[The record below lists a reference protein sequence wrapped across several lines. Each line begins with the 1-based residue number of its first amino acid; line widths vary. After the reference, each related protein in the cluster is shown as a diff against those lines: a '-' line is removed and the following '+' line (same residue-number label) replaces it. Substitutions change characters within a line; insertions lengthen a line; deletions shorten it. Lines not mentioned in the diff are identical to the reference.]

1 MKEKKLKLFRIHVKT
16 YKFGVYYY
24 DLFVLA
30 ENVNNAIDLV
40 FEHPTFKND
49 EDAVIVEHL
58 DIDIETPIERVI
70 N

>member
-30 ENVNNAIDLV
+30 ENINNAIDLTYKY
-40 FEHPTFKND
+40 PTFKND
-49 EDAVIVEHL
+49 EDAEIDSHWEV
-58 DIDIETPIERVI
+58 DIETPIERVI

>member
-24 DLFVLA
+24 DLYVLA
-30 ENVNNAIDLV
+30 ENVKNAMDLV

-49 EDAVIVEHL
+49 EDAEIDNHYE
-58 DIDIETPIERVI
+58 IDIETPIERVI

>member
-49 EDAVIVEHL
+49 EDAEIDSHYE
-58 DIDIETPIERVI
+58 IDIETPIERVI